1 MDSFRL
7 LRAFRGANEGE
18 VFIKSGLEEDTDVYE
33 SEEGNELSE
42 SVVNTLIEVGG
53 YIEEIAS
60 REFTP
65 TMGQNVF
72 FITGSGEI
80 KNKAWTNSDWCNAQ
94 KDFLGVFATQELAE
108 ERLAEIADLLSLEQ

>member
-1 MDSFRL
+1 MDSFTL
-7 LRAFRGANEGE
+7 LRAFRGANVGE
-18 VFIKSGLEEDTDVYE
+18 VFTRD
-33 SEEGNELSE
+33 EEGDYQSDSGMLSE

-53 YIEEIAS
+53 YIEEIAP

-94 KDFLGVFATQELAE
+94 KDFLGVFSTREQAE
-108 ERLAEIADLLSLEQ
+108 ERVLEIGDLLSTQD